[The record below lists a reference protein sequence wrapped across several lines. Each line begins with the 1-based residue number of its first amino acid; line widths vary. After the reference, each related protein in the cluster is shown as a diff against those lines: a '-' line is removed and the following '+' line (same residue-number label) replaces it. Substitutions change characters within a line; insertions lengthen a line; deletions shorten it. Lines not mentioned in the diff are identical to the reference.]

1 MVCALA
7 VRHEHSEST
16 VMTRA
21 NRSVGICCG
30 RHLGAIKCDRM
41 EERNRLAAQF
51 EQQRSHLR
59 AVAYRMLGSVPE
71 SDDAV
76 QETWLRLSQA
86 DCSAVENLRAW
97 LTTVIAR
104 VSLNMLRARK
114 SRREHPYVPDPL
126 VSAAA
131 EPAVLVTDS
140 VGLALQIVLDTLAP
154 AERLAFVL
162 HDIMGLSFEEIAPIV
177 ARTPAAARKL
187 ASRARRRVREHAP
200 VPDRDVVRQHA
211 VVDAFFATAHDGDFD
226 RLVAVLAPDV
236 VLRSDAGPLRPAASV
251 VVRGPNRVGA
261 RAVGFAR
268 LGLDRKPVL
277 VNGAAGV
284 VVFSEGRPF
293 SVMAFTIVGAKIVEI
308 DILADGERLRYLF
321 YRDAAGNL

>member
-1 MVCALA
+1 MILAVAFWCWVTGVFLSLEGGVVCALA

-21 NRSVGICCG
+21 NRRVGICCG

-104 VSLNMLRARK
+104 VSLNMLRA
-114 SRREHPYVPDPL
+114 
-126 VSAAA
+126 
-131 EPAVLVTDS
+131 
-140 VGLALQIVLDTLAP
+140 
-154 AERLAFVL
+154 
-162 HDIMGLSFEEIAPIV
+162 
-177 ARTPAAARKL
+177 
-187 ASRARRRVREHAP
+187 
-200 VPDRDVVRQHA
+200 
-211 VVDAFFATAHDGDFD
+211 
-226 RLVAVLAPDV
+226 
-236 VLRSDAGPLRPAASV
+236 
-251 VVRGPNRVGA
+251 
-261 RAVGFAR
+261 AVGFAR
-268 LGLDRKPVL
+268 LGLDRKPV
-277 VNGAAGV
+277 
-284 VVFSEGRPF
+284 
-293 SVMAFTIVGAKIVEI
+293 
-308 DILADGERLRYLF
+308 
-321 YRDAAGNL
+321 